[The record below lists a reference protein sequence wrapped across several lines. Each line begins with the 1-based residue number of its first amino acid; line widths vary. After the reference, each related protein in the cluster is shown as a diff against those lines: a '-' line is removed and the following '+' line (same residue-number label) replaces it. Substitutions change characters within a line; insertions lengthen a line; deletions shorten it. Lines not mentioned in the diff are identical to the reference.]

1 MKQKVVLFAAFA
13 LISLLAIACDSSG
26 SSDVVMQT
34 DDPIEPV
41 VTPPCATEPPEP
53 GFNRYPTRPNEW
65 KRLVPFRE

>member
-41 VTPPCATEPPEP
+41 VTPPALPSPRSPVSTD
-53 GFNRYPTRPNEW
+53 NPTRPNEW